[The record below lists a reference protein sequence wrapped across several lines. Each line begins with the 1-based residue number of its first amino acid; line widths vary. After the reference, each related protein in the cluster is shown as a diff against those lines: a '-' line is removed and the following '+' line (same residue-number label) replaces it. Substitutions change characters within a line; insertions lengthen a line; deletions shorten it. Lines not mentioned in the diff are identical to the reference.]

1 MGMFRERIGNLAFNP
16 SNANIQAHIEDAVLR
31 GEVTPQDAQ
40 ARLTQSLSIP
50 MGQRAAYFN
59 DMSVKT
65 EERYKAA
72 TTKRGQDMSASTAR
86 RGQDMSA
93 TTAANSLA
101 FQQQQAQNPE
111 QQLVQD
117 PQGNY
122 FAVNRRTGQAMPVTN
137 NALLQPPPVD
147 GDAGAVATP
156 TQLRGKVT
164 VGTPVSV
171 MIGGKPTLVPPNESI
186 GKTPVTAAT
195 EKAASIE
202 QGRTNVDSILA
213 DMNKNYTNLQTM
225 KAIPS
230 TQQGPLENIAA
241 FSGATLPIIGR
252 ALGTEAQTERDAITQ
267 KRFTLVQAIKKSTG
281 MSAQEMNSNVELQ
294 NLLDAATSP
303 SFSIESNIQAM
314 ENISRLY
321 GSGGVFSPS
330 TGGVDAPAN
339 NIVDFGSLK

>member
-1 MGMFRERIGNLAFNP
+1 MINGVPTIV
-16 SNANIQAHIEDAVLR
+16 S
-31 GEVTPQDAQ
+31 AQ
-40 ARLTQSLSIP
+40 EA
-50 MGQRAAYFN
+50 
-59 DMSVKT
+59 
-65 EERYKAA
+65 
-72 TTKRGQDMSASTAR
+72 
-86 RGQDMSA
+86 
-93 TTAANSLA
+93 
-101 FQQQQAQNPE
+101 
-111 QQLVQD
+111 
-117 PQGNY
+117 
-122 FAVNRRTGQAMPVTN
+122 
-137 NALLQPPPVD
+137 
-147 GDAGAVATP
+147 
-156 TQLRGKVT
+156 
-164 VGTPVSV
+164 
-171 MIGGKPTLVPPNESI
+171 I

-195 EKAASIE
+195 EKTASIDK
-202 QGRTNVDSILA
+202 GRTNVDSILA

-225 KAIPS
+225 KAITS